1 MRIRT
6 SGFTIVELLIVI
18 VVIAVLA
25 AITIVAFNGV
35 QQRANNTQT
44 IQAMK
49 EFVNAFNLYAQD
61 NGNYPQLTGCLGEG
75 YPAPNNRCL
84 SQSGAAE
91 CFGMGAATSLV
102 VNDALKPYMNNQVP
116 NISKQAIPCGT
127 TTYIGGYA
135 SYDSANRTMRVWM
148 VLSGDQ
154 TCPSMSPNAN
164 APTKTYTADVTL
176 CRYVL
181 VAVS

>member
-1 MRIRT
+1 
-6 SGFTIVELLIVI
+6 
-18 VVIAVLA
+18 
-25 AITIVAFNGV
+25 
-35 QQRANNTQT
+35 
-44 IQAMK
+44 
-49 EFVNAFNLYAQD
+49 
-61 NGNYPQLTGCLGEG
+61 
-75 YPAPNNRCL
+75 
-84 SQSGAAE
+84 
-91 CFGMGAATSLV
+91 MGAATSLV